1 MARWVDGR
9 VYVEDSVAIA
19 NAVSGKELLD
29 RYMRDIEVLTL
40 GLTRMR
46 GTSMRVGPVELLRF
60 GRPKVS
66 KYQVHWPIES
76 GLAVGAPGGAF
87 KVRATGGR
95 LVATLEGYRPRVP
108 PFVYTLVQL
117 PIHHLLTRLYLLRA
131 RGRMPAPGVRAT
143 PRDRFRAASVDV
155 ALCLTLAGLAGRR
168 GPRPTLAIAAAY
180 HVACWSIWGR
190 TLGGLVVRQRVVGID
205 GSRMT
210 AAQSL
215 LRLGLLPAYWV
226 TGRAVHDELAC
237 TEVVT
242 DRAT

>member
-1 MARWVDGR
+1 VARWIDGR

-29 RYMRDIEVLTL
+29 RYLDDIEVLTL
-40 GLTRMR
+40 GVARMR

-60 GRPKVS
+60 GPPKVS

-76 GLAVGAPGGAF
+76 GLAAGAPGGAF

-131 RGRMPAPGVRAT
+131 RGRMPSPGVPAT
-143 PRDRFRAASVDV
+143 RRDRYRAASVDV
-155 ALCLTLAGLAGRR
+155 ALSLTLAGLAGRR
-168 GPRPTLAIAAAY
+168 RLRPTLAIAAAY

-190 TLGGLVVRQRVVGID
+190 TLGGLVTRQRVVAVD
-205 GSRMT
+205 GSRLT
-210 AAQSL
+210 PAQSL
-215 LRLGLLPAYWV
+215 LRLALLPASWF
-226 TGRAVHDELAC
+226 TGRPIHDEIAA
-237 TEVVT
+237 TEVI
-242 DRAT
+242 AG